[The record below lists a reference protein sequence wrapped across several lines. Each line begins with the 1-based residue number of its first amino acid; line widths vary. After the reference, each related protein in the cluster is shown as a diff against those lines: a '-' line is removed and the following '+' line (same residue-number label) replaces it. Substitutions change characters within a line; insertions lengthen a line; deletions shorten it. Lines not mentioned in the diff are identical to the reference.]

1 MTVGPPP
8 ASPSGSLNRRGMRLS
23 ENQMPNRG
31 FGLLQGVAELG
42 DERHDGAANRGADV
56 VFRFE
61 RRASN
66 EVIAI
71 SAMSESYGNT
81 TTSAQAIQNVA
92 SGYSLRA
99 KSRNC
104 RECQQGAEDHQRV
117 SCGILRKILGE
128 ERGLRHAHET
138 GQWHH
143 NDRTPYARSHGH
155 LVRIRCRN
163 RGPRAGHRASVRP

>member
-1 MTVGPPP
+1 
-8 ASPSGSLNRRGMRLS
+8 
-23 ENQMPNRG
+23 MPNRG
-31 FGLLQGVAELG
+31 FGLLQASRSWEMSVTMVPPTVA
-42 DERHDGAANRGADV
+42 RMV

>member
-1 MTVGPPP
+1 
-8 ASPSGSLNRRGMRLS
+8 MRLS

-42 DERHDGAANRGADV
+42 DERHDGAANRGADGL
-56 VFRFE
+56 FRFE

-99 KSRNC
+99 KSRNLPGMPARC
-104 RECQQGAEDHQRV
+104 RGPSACI
-117 SCGILRKILGE
+117 CGILRKILGE